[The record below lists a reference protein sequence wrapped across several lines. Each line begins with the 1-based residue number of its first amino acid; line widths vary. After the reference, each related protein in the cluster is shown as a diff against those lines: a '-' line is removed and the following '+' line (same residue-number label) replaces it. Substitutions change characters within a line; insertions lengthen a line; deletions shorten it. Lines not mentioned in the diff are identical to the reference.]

1 MFKKIHSE
9 RDPRDTVIS
18 EVKKELRPYF
28 SKASRSLKAIAER
41 YPKFL
46 FAMMVINMTLSAILC
61 FTVFRNREPPKK
73 ALPIKIASTVTDG
86 FDRIMKAGA
95 ALRQTAR
102 LKKQVDS
109 ISQKKMLTQTD
120 SAVLLKDLD
129 SLQHIHR
136 VVNF

>member
-18 EVKKELRPYF
+18 EVKNEFRPYI
-28 SKASRSLKAIAER
+28 SKVNRGLKVTAER

-61 FTVFRNREPPKK
+61 FTVFRYREPPKK
-73 ALPIKIASTVTDG
+73 MLPIKIASTITDG
-86 FDRIMKAGA
+86 FDRIMKAGV